1 MSGSRCDDHVRVIVH
16 QRMLIQPG
24 GGKAVVSF
32 DNGNIIITYPTT
44 GPPNTHTDFKPKEV
58 RRVDPVTLKVNSGF
72 WGFGWLTLKF
82 ESEEDSEKVELKLR
96 EILPR

>member
-1 MSGSRCDDHVRVIVH
+1 MSGSGCDDQVRVIVH

-32 DNGNIIITYPTT
+32 DNGKIIIAYPTT
-44 GPPNTHTDFKPKEV
+44 GPPNTHTDFKPKKV
-58 RRVDPVTLKVNSGF
+58 RLINPVTLKVNSGF

-96 EILPR
+96 EILPS

>member
-1 MSGSRCDDHVRVIVH
+1 MSGSEKDDRVRVTVH

-24 GGKAVVSF
+24 DGRALVSF
-32 DNGNIIITYPTT
+32 DDGKMIITYPTT

-58 RRVDPVTLKVNSGF
+58 RRIDPVTLKVNSGF

-96 EILPR
+96 ELLAS